1 MPLTKKAAAKYG
13 KTVAGKLCRCIGAV
27 KRGFKTRDRKGS
39 AGANEQRAIAICVSA
54 VLQKKRGRTL
64 KKFSC
69 SGTKPTLVTQKLLKG
84 EAKRGS
90 KKAL

>member
-13 KTVAGKLCRCIGAV
+13 RTVAGKLCRCIGAV
-27 KRGFKTRDRKGS
+27 KRGFKTRDRKAS
-39 AGANEQRAIAICVSA
+39 AGAEQRAIAICVSA

-69 SGTKPTLVTQKLLKG
+69 GGPKPVLVTQKLKKKPS
-84 EAKRGS
+84 KRY
-90 KKAL
+90 

>member
-27 KRGFKTRDRKGS
+27 KRGFKTRDRKG
-39 AGANEQRAIAICVSA
+39 ARAAAEQRAIAICVA
-54 VLQKKRGRTL
+54 TVLQKKRGRTL

-69 SGTKPTLVTQKLLKG
+69 GGPKPVLVTQRLK
-84 EAKRGS
+84 
-90 KKAL
+90 KKPTTYTSQ